1 MTFEA
6 VTMTQQPSSPQTQD
20 GTRERRDPWEDEAN
34 IEDFKPLTPEEAK
47 EWRARQPEVSVWR
60 VVVWQSV
67 LLALVTLVAALG
79 FEASSV
85 AWSVLYGGLCI
96 LLPTALMAY
105 GLTSSAWTRWR
116 GSSRSKSAGASLVG
130 MFVWEGIKILLALAM
145 MWLAPRF
152 VPDLSWLGLLVG
164 LVVVLKA
171 YWLAFW
177 LGRSRSQ

>member
-1 MTFEA
+1 
-6 VTMTQQPSSPQTQD
+6 MTQLPSSPQAQD
-20 GTRERRDPWEDEAN
+20 GPRDRRDPWEDGVDADN
-34 IEDFKPLTPEEAK
+34 FKPLTPEEAK
-47 EWRARQPEVSVWR
+47 AWRARQPEVSVWR
-60 VVVWQSV
+60 VVGWQAV

-105 GLTSSAWTRWR
+105 GLTSSAWARWR
-116 GSSRSKSAGASLVG
+116 GVSRPKSAGASLAGV
-130 MFVWEGIKILLALAM
+130 FFWEGIKILLALAM
-145 MWLAPRF
+145 MWVAPRI